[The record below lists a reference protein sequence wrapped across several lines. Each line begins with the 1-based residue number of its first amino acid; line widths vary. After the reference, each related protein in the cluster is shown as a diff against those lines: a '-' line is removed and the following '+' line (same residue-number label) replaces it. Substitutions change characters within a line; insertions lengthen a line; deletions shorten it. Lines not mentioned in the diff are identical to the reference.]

1 MARRALT
8 WQQLGEL
15 VQKGGLGAPDL
26 VNGPTAAKARLRLFG
41 AADESA
47 VRVTLYRDNHAWCPY
62 CQKVWLWLEEKRV
75 PYRIKK
81 VTMFCYGDKESW
93 YKRVVPSGML
103 PALQLDGRVITESDD
118 ILFELE
124 QGVFCVVRVALCC
137 FVCSLNRAFE

>member
-1 MARRALT
+1 
-8 WQQLGEL
+8 
-15 VQKGGLGAPDL
+15 
-26 VNGPTAAKARLRLFG
+26 
-41 AADESA
+41 
-47 VRVTLYRDNHAWCPY
+47 
-62 CQKVWLWLEEKRV
+62 LEEKRV
-75 PYRIKK
+75 PYRIEK

-137 FVCSLNRAFE
+137 FLCSLNRAFERHSPDLFSDAPRVRPADAVHVGS